1 MNYRELFRKVEAHL
15 SDIENQQ
22 SLGQTLGLIIESIL
36 ADFAEDFGFTGA
48 RLYGLDADD
57 GVYRLEASFGTGVQV
72 PLGFGIP
79 NSYPPI
85 VAVLRKG
92 IVFMDLESTGVDPS
106 LEEQLGVERFAAISV
121 GAEKGYVVAFSITAD
136 QRGDADN
143 VLFALSSIRHSINL
157 KLAKEK
163 LESIILQSEEIQM
176 SLLPDGDVAFPGY
189 DIAGRSQPAEIVG
202 GDVYDFLPINPNIM
216 GIAIGD
222 ATGHGLP
229 AALQAR
235 DVITGLRMGI
245 SEDLKMVKLFERL
258 NKVIHRSRLTS
269 RFVSLFYGELEVGG
283 NFIYC
288 NAGHNPPYY
297 YRRKKDRF
305 YPLNDGGMVLGPSSS
320 ATYLRGFYKLDPG
333 DFIIM
338 YTDGISEAK
347 NDVGEDYG
355 ECRILEYVR
364 TRTQESPACD
374 VVQGLLEEAA
384 AWSAPGSCV
393 DDRTAV
399 LIKRLG

>member
-1 MNYRELFRKVEAHL
+1 MNHRELFRKVESHL

-48 RLYGLDADD
+48 RLYGLDMDD
-57 GVYRLEASFGTGVQV
+57 GVYRLEASFGTGVQA
-72 PLGFGIP
+72 PIGFGIP
-79 NSYPPI
+79 KSYPPI

-136 QRGDADN
+136 QRDNVDN

-176 SLLPDGDVAFPGY
+176 SLLPDGDMDFPGY

-202 GDVYDFLPINPNIM
+202 GDVYDFLPINPNIV

-245 SEDLKMVKLFERL
+245 SEDLKMVKLFEKL

-305 YPLNDGGMVLGPSSS
+305 YPLSDGGMVLGPSSS
-320 ATYLRGFYKLDPG
+320 STYLRGFYKLDPG

-347 NDVGEDYG
+347 NHLGEDYG

-364 TRTQESPACD
+364 TRTQESPARD
-374 VVQGLLEEAA
+374 VVQGLLEEAT
-384 AWSAPGSCV
+384 AWSAPGTSV

-399 LIKRLG
+399 

>member
-1 MNYRELFRKVEAHL
+1 MNYRQLFRKVESHL
-15 SDIENQQ
+15 DDIENQP
-22 SLGQTLGLIIESIL
+22 SLKQTLGLIIESIL
-36 ADFAEDFGFTGA
+36 SDFAEDFGFTGA
-48 RLYGLDADD
+48 RLYVLDQDES
-57 GVYRLEASFGTGVQV
+57 VYRLEAKFGEGTQV
-72 PLGFGIP
+72 PLGFSIP
-79 NSYPPI
+79 RGYPPI
-85 VAVLRKG
+85 VAVNRQG
-92 IVFMDLESTGVDPS
+92 IVFMDLESKGVD
-106 LEEQLGVERFAAISV
+106 LAIEVQLGVEAFAAISV
-121 GAEKGYVVAFSITAD
+121 GAENGYVIAFSIAQDRRDNAD
-136 QRGDADN
+136 D

-163 LESIILQSEEIQM
+163 LESIILQSQEIQM
-176 SLLPDGDVAFPGY
+176 SLLPEGDVAFPGY
-189 DIAGRSQPAEIVG
+189 DIAGKSQPAEIVG
-202 GDVYDFLPINPNIM
+202 GDVYDFLPVNPNIM

-245 SEDLKMVKLFERL
+245 SEDLKMVKLFEKL

-283 NFIYC
+283 HFIYC
-288 NAGHNPPYY
+288 NGGHNPPYY
-297 YRRKKDRF
+297 YRKKKDRF
-305 YPLNDGGMVLGPSSS
+305 YALTDGGMVLGPSSS
-320 ATYLRGFYKLDPG
+320 ATYLRGFIRLEPG

-347 NDVGEDYG
+347 SGTGEDYG
-355 ECRILEYVR
+355 ECRILEYAR
-364 TRTQESPACD
+364 ARTQLSPAKD

-384 AWSAPGSCV
+384 AWSAPGSYL

>member
-1 MNYRELFRKVEAHL
+1 MNYRELFRKVESHL
-15 SDIENQQ
+15 NNIENQP

-36 ADFAEDFGFTGA
+36 ADFAGDFGFTGA
-48 RLYGLDADD
+48 RLYGLDAEE
-57 GVYRLEASFGTGVQV
+57 GVYRLEANFGTGIRVA
-72 PLGFGIP
+72 LGFGIP
-79 NSYPPI
+79 RDYPPI
-85 VAVLRKG
+85 VAALRKG

-106 LEEQLGVERFAAISV
+106 LEEKLGVERFAAISV
-121 GAEKGYVVAFSITAD
+121 GAENGYVVAFSIAAD
-136 QRGDADN
+136 RRDN
-143 VLFALSSIRHSINL
+143 EDDVLFALSSIRHSINL

-163 LESIILQSEEIQM
+163 LENIILQSEEIQM
-176 SLLPDGDVAFPGY
+176 SLLPDGDVSFPGF

-202 GDVYDFLPINPNIM
+202 GDVYDFLPINPNIL

-245 SEDLKMVKLFERL
+245 SEDLKMIKLFEKL
-258 NKVIHRSRLTS
+258 NKVIHKSRLTS
-269 RFVSLFYGELEVGG
+269 RFVSLFYGELEVTG

-288 NAGHNPPYY
+288 NAGHNPPFY

-305 YPLNDGGMVLGPSSS
+305 YPLSDGGMVLGPSSTV
-320 ATYLRGFYKLDPG
+320 TYTRGFYKLDPG

-347 NDVGEDYG
+347 NALGEDYG
-355 ECRILEYVR
+355 ECRVLEYAR
-364 TRTQESPACD
+364 TRTQKSPARD

-384 AWSAPGSCV
+384 AWSAPGSAV

>member
-1 MNYRELFRKVEAHL
+1 MNYRQLFRKVESHL
-15 SDIENQQ
+15 DDIENQP
-22 SLGQTLGLIIESIL
+22 SLKQTLGLIIESIL
-36 ADFAEDFGFTGA
+36 ADFADDFGFTGA
-48 RLYGLDADD
+48 RLYVLDQDES
-57 GVYRLEASFGTGVQV
+57 VYRLEAKFGDGTQA
-72 PLGFGIP
+72 PLGFSIP
-79 NSYPPI
+79 RGYPPI
-85 VAVLRKG
+85 VAVNRQG
-92 IVFMDLESTGVDPS
+92 IVFMDLDSKGVD
-106 LEEQLGVERFAAISV
+106 LAIEVQLGVEAFAAISV
-121 GAEKGYVVAFSITAD
+121 GAENGYVIAFSIAQDRRDNAD
-136 QRGDADN
+136 D

-163 LESIILQSEEIQM
+163 LESIILQSQEIQM
-176 SLLPDGDVAFPGY
+176 SLLPEGDVAFPGY

-202 GDVYDFLPINPNIM
+202 GDVYDFLPVNPNIM

-245 SEDLKMVKLFERL
+245 SEDLKMVKLFEKL

-283 NFIYC
+283 HFIYC
-288 NAGHNPPYY
+288 NGGHNPPYY
-297 YRRKKDRF
+297 YRKKKDRF
-305 YPLNDGGMVLGPSSS
+305 YALTDGGMVLGPSSS
-320 ATYLRGFYKLDPG
+320 ATYLRGFIRLEPG

-347 NDVGEDYG
+347 SGTGEDYG
-355 ECRILEYVR
+355 ECRILEYAR
-364 TRTQESPACD
+364 ARTQISPAKD

-384 AWSAPGSCV
+384 AWSAPGTHV